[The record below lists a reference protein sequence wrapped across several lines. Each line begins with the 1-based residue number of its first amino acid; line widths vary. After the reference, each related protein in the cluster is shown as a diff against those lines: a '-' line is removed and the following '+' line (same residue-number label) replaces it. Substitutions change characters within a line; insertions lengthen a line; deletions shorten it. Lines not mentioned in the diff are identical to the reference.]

1 MPAKVTHLVFPES
14 LKSCLAALSS
24 IIPTHI
30 SKKLGIAAF
39 ITMMA
44 LLAGCDKTSSNA
56 SANSSS
62 DGSAP
67 QKINLLN
74 VSYDVSRDFYK
85 DYNPEFI
92 QTYQDTHPGVSVH
105 IGQSHGSSSKQALSV
120 ANGLQADVVTMN
132 QETDIELLV
141 KKGLVDTN
149 WQQAFPN
156 HAVPYTST
164 MVFLVRTGNP
174 KHIRDWQDLS
184 RSDIEVVMPNPKTS
198 GTARYAFL
206 AAYGFALK
214 HFDNNQQATN
224 RYIHQL
230 LGNVVT
236 YDNGSRAA
244 TTTFTQRGMGDVLIT
259 TENEAH
265 QVADKFAKGQVEV
278 IYPSYSI
285 RIDNPV
291 AVVDKVT
298 AKKGTR
304 EVAHDYLQSLWGKS
318 AQEQMAKLY
327 LRPSDAQVLAKYEAK
342 LPNIEIFEPT
352 TVFGPWSQIMQT
364 FFVEGGEF
372 DKLAKNS
379 AVDKAS

>member
-1 MPAKVTHLVFPES
+1 MPAKVAHLTLSEF
-14 LKSCLAALSS
+14 LKFHLAALSS
-24 IIPTHI
+24 VMPVKVTE
-30 SKKLGIAAF
+30 KLGVAALL
-39 ITMMA
+39 TMMTV
-44 LLAGCDKTSSNA
+44 LSGCDQAPSNA
-56 SANSSS
+56 STNSGS
-62 DGSAP
+62 DGSAA

-92 QTYQDTHPGVSVH
+92 QTYQEAHPGVSVH
-105 IGQSHGSSSKQALSV
+105 IGQSHGGSSKQALSV

-141 KKGLVDTN
+141 EKGVVDAN

-156 HAVPYTST
+156 LAVPYTST
-164 MVFLVRTGNP
+164 IVFLVRTDNP
-174 KHIRDWQDLS
+174 KHINDWQDLS
-184 RSDIEVVMPNPKTS
+184 RSDIAVVMPNPKTS

-206 AAYGFALK
+206 AAYGAALK
-214 HFDNNQQATN
+214 QFDNNQQATN

-230 LGNVVT
+230 LANIVT

-291 AVVDKVT
+291 AVVDKVA

-304 EVAHDYLQSLWGKS
+304 EVAHDYLQSLWDQS
-318 AQEQMAKLY
+318 AQERMAKLY
-327 LRPSDAQVLAKYEAK
+327 LRPSDPQVLAKYEAT
-342 LPNIEIFEPT
+342 LPNIEMFNPVE
-352 TVFGPWSQIMQT
+352 VFGPWPQIMQT

-379 AVDKAS
+379 AVDAAS